1 MGVAHVFEQ
10 YVGGYF
16 VQANVICR
24 WICKLRSFLNQDF
37 TELQCMQ
44 TVDRGAFFQF
54 FFRSIHYCHSSKST
68 GKETGKN
75 HLCARV
81 NWRIN
86 EFNAGSSMIFM
97 ILFSLRYVQF
107 MNDISVIL
115 AEVASTEQMSGSER
129 SEIGIN
135 QRPVN
140 QRINEFN
147 ACSSMIF
154 IILFSLRF
162 VVTYWHH

>member
-1 MGVAHVFEQ
+1 
-10 YVGGYF
+10 
-16 VQANVICR
+16 
-24 WICKLRSFLNQDF
+24 
-37 TELQCMQ
+37 
-44 TVDRGAFFQF
+44 
-54 FFRSIHYCHSSKST
+54 
-68 GKETGKN
+68 
-75 HLCARV
+75 
-81 NWRIN
+81 
-86 EFNAGSSMIFM
+86 MIFM

-135 QRPVN
+135 QTPVN

-154 IILFSLRF
+154 IILFSLRI
-162 VVTYWHH
+162 VVTY